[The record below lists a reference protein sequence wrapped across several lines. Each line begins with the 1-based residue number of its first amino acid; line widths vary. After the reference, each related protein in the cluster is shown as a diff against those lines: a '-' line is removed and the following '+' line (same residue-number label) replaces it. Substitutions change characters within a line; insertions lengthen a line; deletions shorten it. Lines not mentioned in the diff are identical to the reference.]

1 MTDTIDTLRAQLAE
15 AQRDSERLKNDAA
28 IFYEAAAGLLAAND
42 TLRAQLA
49 EVTAER
55 DALRIF
61 VGGAMQGWPDAAD
74 MDGFGIQELAEKA
87 GLLAPEPRV
96 APCNEHCA
104 CAEVIGEG
112 EKTICYRI
120 TPVLRAAIDA
130 AKGEPS

>member
-1 MTDTIDTLRAQLAE
+1 MTDTIDTLRAKN
-15 AQRDSERLKNDAA
+15 ERLKT
-28 IFYEAAAGLLAAND
+28 EAADYSEGLTIAHMIGWGEGQAAMH
-42 TLRAQLA
+42 AQLA

-55 DALRIF
+55 DALRVF

-130 AKGEPS
+130 ARGEKNGA